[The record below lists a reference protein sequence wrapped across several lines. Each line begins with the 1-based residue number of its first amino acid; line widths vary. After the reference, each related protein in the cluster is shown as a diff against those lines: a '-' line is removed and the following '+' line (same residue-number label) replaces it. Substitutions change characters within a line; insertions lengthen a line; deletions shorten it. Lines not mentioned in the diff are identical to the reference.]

1 MKTVGIK
8 YLKDHLSQELQEVQR
23 GETLLVTD
31 RHVVIAEIRQPS
43 SAHAPKVTRWEK
55 WLDAQERAGHLR
67 RATVTETSPRF
78 VIPLPPPSV
87 PVDLARLLE
96 ETRADRV

>member
-8 YLKDHLSQELQEVQR
+8 YLKDHLSQELQEVRQ

-31 RHVVIAEIRQPS
+31 RNIVIAEIRQPS
-43 SAHAPKVTRWEK
+43 PAHVQKVNRLEA
-55 WLDAQERAGHLR
+55 WLNAQERAGHLR
-67 RATVTETSPRF
+67 RATNTETASPF

-87 PVDLARLLE
+87 PVDLAQLLE

>member
-67 RATVTETSPRF
+67 RATGDAPLWHLITKLPR
-78 VIPLPPPSV
+78 PTH
-87 PVDLARLLE
+87 PVNLQELLD
-96 ETRADRV
+96 ETRADRC